1 MKDLRHLV
9 IIGVGLIGGSFSLA
23 LQRTLP
29 IERITGVGRNASNL
43 ACAQQRGIIHAGT
56 HDAAAAVAD
65 ADAVFIAA
73 PVAAYAEIFA
83 TIAKS
88 VPAHAIIT
96 DAGSTKQSVI
106 RDAHAHLP
114 HIERFVAGHPL
125 AGTEKS
131 GANAGF
137 AELFQGRKCILTPEA
152 GITDETAVHTVK
164 QWWQATGA
172 QVMQMDAAEHDH
184 LLAAVSHLPHMAA
197 YAVVNTVSALEQG
210 THDPFHFAAGGFRD
224 FTRIASSSPAMWR
237 DIALCNREA
246 LLHTMDGLQQELTH
260 IRSALEASD
269 GNALLHHFTAAQQ
282 ARETWLNETDT
293 KKHPDDASKKPS

>member
-1 MKDLRHLV
+1 MKNIGHLV

-23 LQRTLP
+23 LQRSLH

-56 HDAAAAVAD
+56 HDAAVAVRD

-83 TIAKS
+83 TIADA
-88 VPAHAIIT
+88 VPQHAIIT
-96 DAGSTKQSVI
+96 DGGSTKQSVL
-106 RDAHAHLP
+106 RDAQAHLR
-114 HIERFVAGHPL
+114 HLERFVAGHPL

-131 GANAGF
+131 GAHAAF
-137 AELFQGRKCILTPEA
+137 AELFQDRKCILTPEA
-152 GITDETAVHTVK
+152 GITDETALQTVT
-164 QWWQATGA
+164 QWWKAIGA
-172 QVMQMDAAEHDH
+172 HVLHMDAAEHDH

-197 YAVVNTVSALEQG
+197 YAVVNTVSSLEQG

-246 LLHTMDGLQQELTH
+246 LLQSMDGLQQALGH
-260 IRSALEASD
+260 IRTALEASD
-269 GNALLHHFTAAQQ
+269 GDALLHHFTTAQQ
-282 ARETWLNETDT
+282 ARETWLRETET
-293 KKHPDDASKKPS
+293 NT